1 MIENFINTL
10 KTLPYKIIIL
20 LIVGWAAM
28 VGLNYFL
35 NENHIFTGSRITF
48 PISVVYFSKFTIQ
61 GILFSLVFLVVG
73 LFVLKQYKSLN
84 YTQLFIAYF
93 LIILLGN
100 LTQGSIHQT
109 FLRSFIDTDF
119 QYFHDVIKIENG
131 YDFISNYNN
140 IQDTLTMHAKTHPPF
155 TVWVQYIL
163 YILFNKSVLGLS
175 IAMSII
181 GICSFFPL
189 LKIIQ
194 FFKIETDKSNLLI
207 LIFAFIPAVNIYS
220 IVSIDAIFLLFSLV
234 FLYGLLIIA
243 KAKKINTQGI
253 IISFIGFSLANS
265 ISFSGTF
272 FACLAAILAVY
283 QFIVEKNKYTFIN
296 LSIVAVLFILFFLLI
311 KITLGYNHLEAFFNA
326 SKLEN
331 PNGFRGFHQP
341 LVYLFTRIEDVSE
354 ILLFLS
360 FGFYAYLFT
369 PKVFD
374 FKKNEINFYLPIIA
388 FSSLILM
395 FLTGAYG
402 TGETARACLYI
413 YPYFLLLLVNVKN
426 TQILKNIAYIAFLQT
441 FAMQLLGD
449 YFW

>member
-73 LFVLKQYKSLN
+73 LFVLKKYKSLN

-388 FSSLILM
+388 FNSLILM